1 MNFVKDSTEHSKEH
15 SKEHSGVKTCLGLVL
30 TGILALSLSA
40 CGGGGGNSS
49 TPINPI
55 GSVITAGAYM
65 GTVGGKDW
73 ISILLP
79 TDASANSVTQFYALH
94 YAATDPDIYSGAGQI
109 TGNNTA
115 SLTKLSVFPNIAASV
130 RTGMGSFT
138 SAGSGVVR
146 ADLSFA
152 ATSSDIAL
160 KINLDHS
167 APSGYTYNTPATLAS
182 VKDVWQGRLSYGL
195 GFADNYSI
203 NVSAQGAVTTSAV
216 FQNDCQLTQS
226 TLTPSADGNN
236 LMSWT
241 ASIPNAT
248 QCSLKNQ
255 TLTGAAFISPSP
267 VAGKTQRLYLVGVT
281 SDGRGV
287 SFKADR

>member
-15 SKEHSGVKTCLGLVL
+15 FGAKTSLGLVI
-30 TGILALSLSA
+30 TGFLALGLSA
-40 CGGGGGNSS
+40 CGGGGSPSTGNNAGS
-49 TPINPI
+49 TL
-55 GSVITAGAYM
+55 ITAGAYM
-65 GTVGGKDW
+65 GTVSGKDW

-94 YAATDPDIYSGAGQI
+94 YAATDPDIYSGTGQI
-109 TGNNTA
+109 TGNNSA
-115 SLTKLSVFPNIAASV
+115 SLTKLSVFPNISASV
-130 RTGMGSFT
+130 RTGTGSLT
-138 SAGSGVVR
+138 SASSGVVR
-146 ADLSFA
+146 TDLSFA

-182 VKDVWQGRLSYGL
+182 VKDVWQGRLSYGV

-203 NVSAQGAVTTSAV
+203 NVSAQGAVTSSAA

-236 LMSWT
+236 LLSWT

>member
-15 SKEHSGVKTCLGLVL
+15 SGTKTFLGLAL
-30 TGILALSLSA
+30 TGILALGLSA
-40 CGGGGGNSS
+40 CGGGGGPSTPNNNSS
-49 TPINPI
+49 TL
-55 GSVITAGAYM
+55 ITAGAYM
-65 GTVGGKDW
+65 GTVSGKDW

-138 SAGSGVVR
+138 SASSGVVR

-160 KINLDHS
+160 RVNLDHS
-167 APSGYTYNTPATLAS
+167 APTGYTYNTPATLAS
-182 VKDVWQGRLSYGL
+182 VKDVWQGRWSYGV
-195 GFADNYSI
+195 GFADNFSI
-203 NVSAQGAVTTSAV
+203 NVSAQGAVTSSAA

-226 TLTPSADGNN
+226 TLTPSTDGTN
-236 LMSWT
+236 LLNWT
-241 ASIPNAT
+241 ATIPNAT

-255 TLTGAAFISPSP
+255 TLTGAAFVTPSP
-267 VAGKTQRLYLVGVT
+267 VAGKTQRIYLVGVT
-281 SDGRGV
+281 ADGRGV